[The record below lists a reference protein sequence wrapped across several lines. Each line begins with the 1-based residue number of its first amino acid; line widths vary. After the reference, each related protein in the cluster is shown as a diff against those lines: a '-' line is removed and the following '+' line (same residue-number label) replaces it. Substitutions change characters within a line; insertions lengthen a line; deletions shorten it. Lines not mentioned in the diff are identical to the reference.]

1 MDEKHVIITL
11 IGNVDDLYADNG
23 FIKQTR
29 IFSDDTRDDYNFD
42 VTITSYDETLKH
54 ELFNSICGKKIRI
67 VIETED
73 E

>member
-1 MDEKHVIITL
+1 MNEKNVIITL

-29 IFSDDTRDDYNFD
+29 IFSDDIGEDYNFD
-42 VTITSYDETLKH
+42 VTIMSYDESLKH
-54 ELFNSICGKKIRI
+54 ELFKSISGKRI
-67 VIETED
+67 KVIIESID